1 LATPRYDVSSVLA
14 ASKAG
19 LNLSSSSPRDIRRS
33 SAISSVAIAIFLRIH
48 TLANTSRVYS
58 QKGVRKDSMMLVIR
72 ENLLVMATTTRI
84 ATTLAYLPPFELSEL
99 IMALGRDKMTVAMY
113 SQNFIP
119 VQENRGL
126 ARSMRTGS
134 VFSHCC

>member
-1 LATPRYDVSSVLA
+1 
-14 ASKAG
+14 
-19 LNLSSSSPRDIRRS
+19 
-33 SAISSVAIAIFLRIH
+33 
-48 TLANTSRVYS
+48 
-58 QKGVRKDSMMLVIR
+58 MLVIR
-72 ENLLVMATTTRI
+72 ENLLVIATTTRI

-99 IMALGRDKMTVAMY
+99 GVPRAIKTMDLGRDKMTVIMY

-126 ARSMRTGS
+126 ARSMSTGS

>member
-1 LATPRYDVSSVLA
+1 
-14 ASKAG
+14 
-19 LNLSSSSPRDIRRS
+19 
-33 SAISSVAIAIFLRIH
+33 
-48 TLANTSRVYS
+48 
-58 QKGVRKDSMMLVIR
+58 MMLVIR
-72 ENLLVMATTTRI
+72 EYLLVIATTTRI

-99 IMALGRDKMTVAMY
+99 GVPRATKTMDLGRDKTTVVMY